1 LEADDDALDGGDG
14 SAELAPELT
23 PEEAALAAL
32 ALAALALAALAE
44 EADDSGLLS
53 TLMRGE
59 DAELS

>member
-1 LEADDDALDGGDG
+1 MEADDDALDGGDG

-32 ALAALALAALAE
+32 ALAALAE